1 MSHSLLFRTRFKSA
15 VSSSAMA
22 SKEALEVRE
31 RLSQLTQGRIISE
44 DDHQFWDP
52 IWNTQLSSSEIFDL
66 ISPHELD
73 VIRTQNHTNYNTLV
87 TKVAKQIVSF
97 GEKRNRT
104 TLIACIR
111 ILTKIIPPLYHQQ
124 GYGESI
130 EPQIFFETEPRN
142 LQNTLGYNLMTSLID
157 YLFLPGFTLE
167 ENASELDLWEAGICR
182 SFKYTT
188 PNLVL
193 EANRYEILKLI
204 LTLCSTTFY
213 GDPKLMVLRGSRFL
227 TVLVTSVQ
235 RPKLIT
241 LSASLLNVFLRWTK
255 RNSDESMVLY
265 DNPLLTELHY
275 FYITS
280 AANLLT
286 AMLVYP
292 LPSRT
297 HLEFLTLPDD
307 KRPLNTCRAFFSKF
321 SNDQGISFMA
331 SHLIAY
337 LRSNMLPRD
346 QAGRM
351 VSQPHLSTWS
361 NLALVLLW
369 ELIQCN
375 QHFRRYLIER
385 DIKDLFI
392 TLFHN
397 VFSLSND
404 GSEKA
409 LVQISAYFLLY
420 MSSKKDFLMPLMEPM
435 DTSFYESLPASYKLA
450 MKPLTTRDFLVLQIS
465 NKLLANSLYITKSK
479 SLITCLVE
487 ILYNLTVVIGK
498 PGLWD
503 TDDASKRLSNYNSN
517 GGLSYGASLLLCQ
530 VVTKF
535 SEKSFLVQDSVHAD
549 LLAIVLRAICTA
561 ALKYPVPSRMLILT
575 ILKNEKLYDHV
586 WNIIQTIENDEPDTT
601 EKEVDY
607 FNDSETE
614 SLPSQTPG
622 DTFNSS
628 LFIADTT
635 QSPTPD
641 TDFGP
646 GPLDRSR
653 TNPGGFDEESIL
665 DALRPHP
672 LTGMSKR
679 AREKQPMA
687 RPLHRTWAGNDP
699 LHIILAV
706 LVPYLKLEL
715 ADLWIKQGNEDRK
728 LNLNSFTVMNR
739 LEKVDFG
746 SMLSAASVSTDY
758 LPDTS
763 LPMLV
768 FSWNKISLA
777 WYISLVQSE
786 CYNSEEYVRNY
797 LGNFGKLS
805 KTIALSLTSI
815 GRFASGLSGFA
826 KPVLQPSD
834 SEAVNS
840 HVTDA
845 LTTTNQ
851 WARTDISSF
860 QVEQPQATGLF
871 GALAAKVGF
880 GSSPQA
886 VPGSPGAND
895 MSHTLVRR
903 ISDLRLSNSSRTSVS
918 SIASGLSTP
927 QEEQVP
933 AFPKLQSR
941 NSVSSLHSLN
951 TLNRSR
957 SNTPRNSISL

>member
-1 MSHSLLFRTRFKSA
+1 MSHSPLFRTRFKSS
-15 VSSSAMA
+15 VSSSRMA
-22 SKEALEVRE
+22 SKEALKVRE
-31 RLSQLTQGRIISE
+31 RLSQLTQGRIISV

-52 IWNTQLSSSEIFDL
+52 IWTTKLSSSELFEL

-87 TKVAKQIVSF
+87 TKVAKQIVRF
-97 GEKRNRT
+97 GENGNKT
-104 TLIACIR
+104 TLIACVR
-111 ILTKIIPPLYHQQ
+111 ILTKIIPPLYHKQ
-124 GYGESI
+124 GYGENVES
-130 EPQIFFETEPRN
+130 QIFFETEAKN
-142 LQNTLGYNLMTSLID
+142 LQNTLGYNLITSLVD

-167 ENASELDLWEAGICR
+167 NNASELDLWEPGICR

-188 PNLVL
+188 PNLVF

-204 LTLCSTTFY
+204 LTLSSTTFY

-255 RNSDESMVLY
+255 RNSDESIVLY

-275 FYITS
+275 LYITT

-297 HLEFLTLPDD
+297 YLEFLGLPEE
-307 KRPLNTCRAFFSKF
+307 KKPLNTCRAFFSKY
-321 SNDQGISFMA
+321 SNEQGISFMA
-331 SHLIAY
+331 SNLIAY

-346 QAGRM
+346 QAGR
-351 VSQPHLSTWS
+351 VASQPQLSTWT
-361 NLALVLLW
+361 NQALVLLW
-369 ELIQCN
+369 ELTQCN
-375 QHFRRYLIER
+375 QHFRRYLIEKE
-385 DIKDLFI
+385 IKDLFMI
-392 TLFHN
+392 LFYN
-397 VFSLSND
+397 VFALSNH

-420 MSSKKDFLMPLMEPM
+420 MSSKKEFLVPLMEPI
-435 DTSFYESLPASYKLA
+435 DASFYESLPASYKLA
-450 MKPLTTRDFLVLQIS
+450 MKPLTTRDFLVLQIC
-465 NKLLANSLYITKSK
+465 NKLLSNSLYVTKSK
-479 SLITCLVE
+479 SFITCLVE
-487 ILYNLTVVIGK
+487 ILYNLTTVIGK
-498 PGLWD
+498 PGTWE
-503 TDDASKRLSNYNSN
+503 TDDPNKRLSNYNSY
-517 GGLSYGASLLLCQ
+517 GGLSYGSSLLLCQ

-561 ALKYPVPSRMLILT
+561 ALKYPVPSRMLILS
-575 ILKNEKLYDHV
+575 ILKNEKLYDYV
-586 WNIIQTIENDEPDTT
+586 WNMIQTIEKYEHETT
-601 EKEVDY
+601 DKEVDY
-607 FNDSETE
+607 FNESETE
-614 SLPSQTPG
+614 NLPLQTPG

-628 LFIADTT
+628 LFIADTNEGAML
-635 QSPTPD
+635 D
-641 TDFGP
+641 TESGP
-646 GPLDRSR
+646 GPLNKSR
-653 TNPGGFDEESIL
+653 TSPGGFDEESIL
-665 DALRPHP
+665 DALRPQP

-699 LHIILAV
+699 LHIILTV
-706 LVPYLKLEL
+706 LIPYLKLEL
-715 ADLWIKQGNEDRK
+715 ADLWEKQGEDRK
-728 LNLNSFTVMNR
+728 LNLNSFTVMKQ
-739 LEKVDFG
+739 LEKVNYET
-746 SMLSAASVSTDY
+746 MLSATNISSDY
-758 LPDTS
+758 LPHTS

-768 FSWNKISLA
+768 FGWNKISLA
-777 WYISLVQSE
+777 WYISLIQSE

-797 LGNFGKLS
+797 LGKFSKLTKS
-805 KTIALSLTSI
+805 IALSLTSI
-815 GRFASGLSGFA
+815 GRFASGLSGFS

-834 SEAVNS
+834 SEAVNF

-871 GALAAKVGF
+871 GAIAAKVGF
-880 GSSPQA
+880 ASSPQA
-886 VPGSPGAND
+886 IPGSPGTND

-903 ISDLRLSNSSRTSVS
+903 ISDLRLSNSSRTSIS

-927 QEEQVP
+927 QEEQDPV
-933 AFPKLQSR
+933 FPRSQSR